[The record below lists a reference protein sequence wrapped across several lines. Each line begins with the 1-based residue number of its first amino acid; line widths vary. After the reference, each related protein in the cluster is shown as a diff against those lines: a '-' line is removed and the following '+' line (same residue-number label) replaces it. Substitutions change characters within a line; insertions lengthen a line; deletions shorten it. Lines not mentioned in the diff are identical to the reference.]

1 MKFSNLILA
10 ASIVAMTFASCNKED
25 EAGTGDNSL
34 KSVTISLANVLPGTR
49 SAIPDGEGDLSE
61 TEINLINYQV
71 FFSDGTNLY
80 RGKKADDPQADA
92 QNFFVVGGD
101 VGLEQS
107 FHFLP
112 AGVNKVIVIGNVRGD
127 DGQVIKT
134 GTTGLTAAAETDL
147 AEQLAIGGQQ
157 DVDEL
162 TLYGE
167 SEALTLS
174 AQHADHSNPVYE
186 ATVNIEP
193 LVARVEVTGIECN
206 FGDSPIYNAIKL
218 QKFAI
223 NNYYAQA
230 ELTEGTMSELKK
242 AKTDET
248 EIFDHFATLTGDQW
262 YYENLNGALLTPA
275 ANKNEKKSY
284 YHFFTAGSELV
295 DAVTSDGY
303 PQLLM
308 QATGHADASGND
320 AGTPLYL
327 ATKALKNAS
336 GNLTKFERGHIYR
349 VNFIFNDSDFEQP
362 DKCIDVT
369 VKVAKW
375 TVHADLTP
383 VFN

>member
-1 MKFSNLILA
+1 
-10 ASIVAMTFASCNKED
+10 MTFASCNKED

-147 AEQLAIGGQQ
+147 AEQLAIDGQQ

-206 FGDSPIYNAIKL
+206 FGDSPIYNATKL

-230 ELTEGTMSELKK
+230 ELTEGTMSDLQK

-248 EIFDHFATLTGDQW
+248 AIFNYFATLTGDQW

-284 YHFFTAGSELV
+284 YHFFTAGSVLV

-327 ATKALKNAS
+327 ATKALKDAS

>member
-1 MKFSNLILA
+1 M
-10 ASIVAMTFASCNKED
+10 
-25 EAGTGDNSL
+25 
-34 KSVTISLANVLPGTR
+34 
-49 SAIPDGEGDLSE
+49 
-61 TEINLINYQV
+61 
-71 FFSDGTNLY
+71 
-80 RGKKADDPQADA
+80 
-92 QNFFVVGGD
+92 
-101 VGLEQS
+101 GLEQS

-147 AEQLAIGGQQ
+147 AEQLAIDGQQ

-230 ELTEGTMSELKK
+230 ELTEGTMSDLQK

-248 EIFDHFATLTGDQW
+248 AIFNYFATLTGDQW
-262 YYENLNGALLTPA
+262 YYET
-275 ANKNEKKSY
+275 
-284 YHFFTAGSELV
+284 
-295 DAVTSDGY
+295 
-303 PQLLM
+303 
-308 QATGHADASGND
+308 
-320 AGTPLYL
+320 
-327 ATKALKNAS
+327 
-336 GNLTKFERGHIYR
+336 
-349 VNFIFNDSDFEQP
+349 
-362 DKCIDVT
+362 
-369 VKVAKW
+369 
-375 TVHADLTP
+375 
-383 VFN
+383 